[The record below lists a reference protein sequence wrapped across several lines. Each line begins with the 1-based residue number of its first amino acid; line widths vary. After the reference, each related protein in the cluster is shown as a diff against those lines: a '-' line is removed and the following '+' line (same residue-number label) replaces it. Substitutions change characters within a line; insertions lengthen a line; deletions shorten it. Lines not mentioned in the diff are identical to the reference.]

1 MNHRWANNTCINC
14 GVTREKRQYR
24 KLIQTLTKTVLPR
37 YGVWEDRP
45 VYQYGTGWWY
55 GEVNKFIRP
64 DCKKE
69 K

>member
-1 MNHRWANNTCINC
+1 MNHRWANNICINC
-14 GVTREKRQYR
+14 GVTRERKDYR
-24 KLIQTLTKTVLPR
+24 KLVNTYTVLSN
-37 YGVWEDRP
+37 GVWEDRP

-55 GEVNKFIRP
+55 GEVNKFNRP